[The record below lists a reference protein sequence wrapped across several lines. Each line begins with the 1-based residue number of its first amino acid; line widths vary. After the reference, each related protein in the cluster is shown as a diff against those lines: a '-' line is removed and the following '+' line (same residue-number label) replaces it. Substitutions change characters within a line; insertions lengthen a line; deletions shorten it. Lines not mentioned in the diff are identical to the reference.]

1 MPVVVSFVSQK
12 GGVGK
17 STLARALAA
26 VAGLGGVRLLL
37 ADLDPQQRT
46 VSKWQKLRAQ
56 NALAPAIEVKAF
68 RTIDDAFAAGAKR
81 DLVIL
86 DTPGSVTRAT
96 LDIARKSHL
105 VVQPTGP
112 SLDDLE
118 PAVLLFHELADAGI
132 PRERL
137 LLVLCRTATKGEE
150 AEARRY
156 IAQTGYAVLR
166 SSIPERAVYRAA
178 QNRGLGLTE
187 TNERALNQRADMVIA
202 ELLARVNDAI
212 AAMKRKPRKMGKEDV
227 A

>member
-26 VAGLGGVRLLL
+26 VAGHAGVRLLL

-56 NALAPAIEVKAF
+56 NALAPAIEVAGF
-68 RTIDDAFAAGAKR
+68 RTIDEAIAAGAKR
-81 DLVIL
+81 DLIII
-86 DTPGSVTRAT
+86 DTPGSVTRVT
-96 LDIARKSHL
+96 LDIVRKSHL

-112 SLDDLE
+112 GLDDLE
-118 PAVLLFHELADAGI
+118 PAVLLFHELSAAGI

-137 LLVLCRTATKGEE
+137 VMVLCRTATKREE
-150 AEARRY
+150 DDARRY
-156 IAQTGYAVLR
+156 IADTGYDLLR

-187 TNERALNQRADMVIA
+187 THERALNQRADEVLS
-202 ELLARVNDAI
+202 ELLKRVGAAI
-212 AAMKRKPRKMGKEDV
+212 EAMKRRTRKTGQEDV

>member
-26 VAGLGGVRLLL
+26 VAGHAGVRLLL

-56 NALAPAIEVKAF
+56 NALAPAIEVAGF
-68 RTIDDAFAAGAKR
+68 RTVDEALAAGAKR

-96 LDIARKSHL
+96 LDVARKSHL

-112 SLDDLE
+112 GLDDLE
-118 PAVLLFHELADAGI
+118 PAILLFHELTSAGI

-137 LLVLCRTATKGEE
+137 VLVLCRTATKGEE
-150 AEARRY
+150 EEARRY
-156 IAQTGYAVLR
+156 IAESGYDLLR
-166 SSIPERAVYRAA
+166 SSIPERAGYRAA
-178 QNRGLGLTE
+178 HNRGLGLTE
-187 TNERALNQRADMVIA
+187 THERALNQRADEVLS
-202 ELLARVNDAI
+202 ELLKRVSAAI
-212 AAMKRKPRKMGKEDV
+212 NAMKRTTRKIGKEDV

>member
-1 MPVVVSFVSQK
+1 M
-12 GGVGK
+12 
-17 STLARALAA
+17 
-26 VAGLGGVRLLL
+26 
-37 ADLDPQQRT
+37 
-46 VSKWQKLRAQ
+46 
-56 NALAPAIEVKAF
+56 
-68 RTIDDAFAAGAKR
+68 
-81 DLVIL
+81 
-86 DTPGSVTRAT
+86 
-96 LDIARKSHL
+96 
-105 VVQPTGP
+105 
-112 SLDDLE
+112 
-118 PAVLLFHELADAGI
+118 
-132 PRERL
+132 
-137 LLVLCRTATKGEE
+137 LCRTATKGEE

>member
-26 VAGLGGVRLLL
+26 VVGHAGVRLLL

-46 VSKWQKLRAQ
+46 VLKWQKLRAQ
-56 NALAPAIEVKAF
+56 NELAPAIEVGGF
-68 RTIDDAFAAGAKR
+68 RSIDDALAAGAKR

-118 PAVLLFHELADAGI
+118 PAVLLFHELACAGI

-137 LLVLCRTATKGEE
+137 VFVLCRTATKAEE
-150 AEARRY
+150 DEARRY
-156 IAQTGYAVLR
+156 IGETGYDLLR

-187 TNERALNQRADMVIA
+187 TSERALNQRADAVIA
-202 ELLARVNDAI
+202 ELLSRVNAAI
-212 AAMKRKPRKMGKEDV
+212 SAMKRTIRKTGKEDV